1 MEIPTDKLEQAAKF
15 LDKKPKA
22 LSSAACKDEYWRQL
36 INALPQRIYT
46 RAQIE
51 EFAEELLTPRGSP
64 ARKLLF
70 DLKKKRL
77 NYRTFLGCLE
87 KIKCYNALNLFMQFS
102 KSLCLFVCYSQNKKK
117 CRALIE

>member
-15 LDKKPKA
+15 LDEKPKA

-36 INALPQRIYT
+36 INALPQRRYT

-51 EFAEELLTPRGSP
+51 EFAEQLLTPKGSP
-64 ARKLLF
+64 ARELLL
-70 DLKKKRL
+70 DLRKKRL
-77 NYRTFLGCLE
+77 KYEAFLDCLE
-87 KIKCYNALNLFMQFS
+87 KIKCYKALSLFIQFS
-102 KSLCLFVCYSQNKKK
+102 KFVCLFVTAKIRKKK